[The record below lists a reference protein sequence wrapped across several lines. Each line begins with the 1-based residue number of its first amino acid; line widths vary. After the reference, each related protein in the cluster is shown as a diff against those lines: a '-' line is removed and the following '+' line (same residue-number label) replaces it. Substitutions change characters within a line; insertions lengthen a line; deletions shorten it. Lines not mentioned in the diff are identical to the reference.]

1 MKRYGNICFTR
12 RVVSIVCMLL
22 VAVSVLMP
30 LQSVKADTVTKE
42 GSVWLS
48 SDAFDFF
55 HKQEMKYS
63 VSSDAPVY
71 SFVAGTISDE
81 TYMRTLYGVMSFG
94 KIIGENHRYVDDKL
108 DDGQSTNSTTVNG
121 VNFKYYTA
129 SGLKTATCDIYFPY
143 SSYMND
149 TDILNDV
156 STKFSKY
163 INEGVIS
170 DGMQLDVGGSY
181 KPKDYDRSLGFLAG
195 VELQQIN
202 DKSKDKKGSP
212 DGSGLMET
220 IIYNDKTTT
229 GVDLKN
235 GDYKIE
241 VAWAN
246 AYLNAKSTAYYA
258 EDKKKTTIC
267 SFDAKLNCKSADS
280 LKRYYYNVLDANK
293 KCKDYSTEGFEPSMF
308 TIITKHL
315 KSQPTYWYRIVTKD
329 NKYSGWVKIG
339 IKGGEVDDITFPQDT
354 YDNEDN
360 KVDADH
366 GGYHKDNSKE
376 AIGSG
381 DSKDEAIEDSVA
393 DSQRKDDNNVINSG
407 SSKDLWDSLKE
418 FVKGVESVPQMIAD
432 LFSFLPSWCLGLVA
446 SGFALMITLMIINC
460 IKS

>member
-48 SDAFDFF
+48 SDAFDFY

-81 TYMRTLYGVMSFG
+81 TSMRTLYGIMSFG
-94 KIIGENHRYVDDKL
+94 NISGEFHRYVDDKL
-108 DDGQSTNSTTVNG
+108 DDGQSSNSSSVNG

-129 SGLKTATCDIYFPY
+129 SGLKTASCDIYFTY
-143 SSYMND
+143 NSYIYD
-149 TDILNDV
+149 ADILKDV

-212 DGSGLMET
+212 DGS
-220 IIYNDKTTT
+220 
-229 GVDLKN
+229 
-235 GDYKIE
+235 
-241 VAWAN
+241 
-246 AYLNAKSTAYYA
+246 
-258 EDKKKTTIC
+258 
-267 SFDAKLNCKSADS
+267 
-280 LKRYYYNVLDANK
+280 
-293 KCKDYSTEGFEPSMF
+293 
-308 TIITKHL
+308 
-315 KSQPTYWYRIVTKD
+315 
-329 NKYSGWVKIG
+329 
-339 IKGGEVDDITFPQDT
+339 
-354 YDNEDN
+354 
-360 KVDADH
+360 
-366 GGYHKDNSKE
+366 
-376 AIGSG
+376 
-381 DSKDEAIEDSVA
+381 
-393 DSQRKDDNNVINSG
+393 
-407 SSKDLWDSLKE
+407 
-418 FVKGVESVPQMIAD
+418 
-432 LFSFLPSWCLGLVA
+432 
-446 SGFALMITLMIINC
+446 
-460 IKS
+460 

>member
-1 MKRYGNICFTR
+1 
-12 RVVSIVCMLL
+12 
-22 VAVSVLMP
+22 
-30 LQSVKADTVTKE
+30 
-42 GSVWLS
+42 
-48 SDAFDFF
+48 
-55 HKQEMKYS
+55 
-63 VSSDAPVY
+63 
-71 SFVAGTISDE
+71 
-81 TYMRTLYGVMSFG
+81 
-94 KIIGENHRYVDDKL
+94 
-108 DDGQSTNSTTVNG
+108 
-121 VNFKYYTA
+121 
-129 SGLKTATCDIYFPY
+129 
-143 SSYMND
+143 
-149 TDILNDV
+149 
-156 STKFSKY
+156 
-163 INEGVIS
+163 
-170 DGMQLDVGGSY
+170 
-181 KPKDYDRSLGFLAG
+181 
-195 VELQQIN
+195 
-202 DKSKDKKGSP
+202 
-212 DGSGLMET
+212 MET

>member
-1 MKRYGNICFTR
+1 MERYGNIRFNR
-12 RVVSIVCMLL
+12 RMVVTLCLL
-22 VAVSVLMP
+22 VMAVSFLMP
-30 LQSVKADTVTKE
+30 LSTVFADSSSGSASRTFYNFMGKQNFSASELYFINVNFNQSDGGAMNLILVC
-42 GSVWLS
+42 S
-48 SDAFDFF
+48 SDVIVTQYDYGDNSHLYNYTFTFKSGGSSYVGYCFTSTGNFADY
-55 HKQEMKYS
+55 KAGKAYYS
-63 VSSDAPVY
+63 VY
-71 SFVAGTISDE
+71 
-81 TYMRTLYGVMSFG
+81 
-94 KIIGENHRYVDDKL
+94 ENGSLALPNYDL
-108 DDGQSTNSTTVNG
+108 
-121 VNFKYYTA
+121 
-129 SGLKTATCDIYFPY
+129 TCDKGQRFQSKLEEIFPKIK
-143 SSYMND
+143 SGEFQPNC
-149 TDILNDV
+149 NV
-156 STKFSKY
+156 F
-163 INEGVIS
+163 
-170 DGMQLDVGGSY
+170 Y
-181 KPKDYDRSLGFLAG
+181 KPQNYDRSLGFLAG

-241 VAWAN
+241 VAWAD

-258 EDKKKTTIC
+258 EDKKKTSIC
-267 SFDAKLNCKSADS
+267 KFDAKLNCKSADS

-293 KCKDYSTEGFEPSMF
+293 KCKDNSTEGFEPNMF

-315 KSQPTYWYRIVTKD
+315 KSQPTYWYRIITKD

-339 IKGGEVDDITFPQDT
+339 IKGGEVDDISFPQDT

-393 DSQRKDDNNVINSG
+393 DSQRKDDNNVINNG
-407 SSKDLWDSLKE
+407 SSKDLWNSLKE
-418 FVKGVESVPQMIAD
+418 FVKGVESVPIMIAD